1 MEQLSLAQL
10 LTGMSFEGFL
20 LVRSCEQ
27 RKDKNGNNYLDMKL
41 ADCSGEMECKLWDRT
56 ASPFPTGSIIKVR
69 GSITEFNGR
78 TQLKI
83 ERIRPSTETD
93 RVDKKLLIPCAPEKP
108 EDMYNEIIR
117 TVDAFT
123 NGDLKKIT
131 KEMIRMAGDR
141 LMYFPA
147 AQRLHH
153 AEYAGLL
160 HHTTGM
166 LRTAEH
172 MIKAY
177 PFLNGDLL
185 RAGVILHD
193 LGKIQE
199 MDSDE
204 LGGVKDYTAD
214 GLLLGHLVRGV
225 ANLQEAAKN
234 VGVEGELVLLL
245 EHMIISHHGE
255 AEYGSPRKPM
265 FMEAEVLHW
274 IDLLDARMNE
284 MKGIMDRL
292 PEGAFSEK
300 VWSLDRR
307 LYHPH
312 YDEVLAPTE
321 EPVEA
326 EAPEAENADIEAFTQ
341 VDDAE
346 LPF

>member
-1 MEQLSLAQL
+1 MEQLPLAQL
-10 LTGMSFEGFL
+10 QTGMRYEGFL

-41 ADCSGEMECKLWDRT
+41 SDQSGEMECKLWDRNAEPF
-56 ASPFPTGSIIKVR
+56 ASGTIIKVR

-78 TQLKI
+78 IQLKI
-83 ERIRPSTETD
+83 ERIRPAAEEDAVD
-93 RVDKKLLIPCAPEKP
+93 RRQLIPCAPEEPKVMM
-108 EDMYNEIIR
+108 EEINR
-117 TVDAFT
+117 AVEAFE
-123 NGDLKKIT
+123 NSDLKKLT
-131 KEMIRMAGDR
+131 QEMLRLAGDR

-153 AEYAGLL
+153 AEYGGLL

-185 RAGVILHD
+185 RAGVIMHD

-199 MDSDE
+199 MDSDAS
-204 LGGVKDYTAD
+204 GSVRDYTAD

-225 ANLQEAAKN
+225 ATLQEAAKN

-255 AEYGSPRKPM
+255 AEFGSPRKPM
-265 FMEAEVLHW
+265 FPEAEVLHW

-307 LYHPH
+307 LYHPR
-312 YDEVLAPTE
+312 YEEALPADEKLPEQETVAA
-321 EPVEA
+321 EA
-326 EAPEAENADIEAFTQ
+326 EKAEEFSDE
-341 VDDAE
+341 E
-346 LPF
+346 LPW

>member
-10 LTGMSFEGFL
+10 QTGMRYEGFL

-41 ADCSGEMECKLWDRT
+41 SDQSGEMECKLWDRNADPF
-56 ASPFPTGSIIKVR
+56 ASGTIIKVR

-78 TQLKI
+78 IQLKI
-83 ERIRPSTETD
+83 ERIRPAAEEDEVD
-93 RVDKKLLIPCAPEKP
+93 RRQLIPCAPEEPKVMM
-108 EDMYNEIIR
+108 EEINR
-117 TVDAFT
+117 TVDAF
-123 NGDLKKIT
+123 GSSDLKKLT
-131 KEMIRMAGDR
+131 REMLRLAGDR

-153 AEYAGLL
+153 AEYGGLL

-185 RAGVILHD
+185 RAGVIMHD

-199 MDSDE
+199 MDSDAS
-204 LGGVKDYTAD
+204 GSVRDYTAD

-225 ANLQEAAKN
+225 ATLQEAAKN

-255 AEYGSPRKPM
+255 AEFGSPRKPM
-265 FMEAEVLHW
+265 FPEAEVLHW

-307 LYHPH
+307 LYHPR
-312 YDEVLAPTE
+312 YEEALPADE
-321 EPVEA
+321 
-326 EAPEAENADIEAFTQ
+326 EAPEQETSAAEAAKEEVFSEED
-341 VDDAE
+341 

>member
-10 LTGMSFEGFL
+10 QTGMRYEGFL

-41 ADCSGEMECKLWDRT
+41 SDQSGEMECKLWDRNADPF
-56 ASPFPTGSIIKVR
+56 ASGTIIKVR

-78 TQLKI
+78 IQLKI
-83 ERIRPSTETD
+83 ERIRPAVDEDAVD
-93 RVDKKLLIPCAPEKP
+93 RRQLIPCAPEEPKVMM
-108 EDMYNEIIR
+108 EEINR
-117 TVDAFT
+117 TVDAFESS
-123 NGDLKKIT
+123 DLKKLT
-131 KEMIRMAGDR
+131 KEMLRLAGDR

-153 AEYAGLL
+153 AEYGGLL

-185 RAGVILHD
+185 RAGVIMHD

-199 MDSDE
+199 MDSDAS
-204 LGGVKDYTAD
+204 GSVRDYTAD

-225 ANLQEAAKN
+225 ATLQEAAKN

-255 AEYGSPRKPM
+255 AEFGSPRKPM
-265 FMEAEVLHW
+265 FPEAEVLHW

-307 LYHPH
+307 LYHPR
-312 YDEVLAPTE
+312 YEEALPADEKIPEQEATVLETANE
-321 EPVEA
+321 EVF
-326 EAPEAENADIEAFTQ
+326 PEED
-341 VDDAE
+341 

>member
-1 MEQLSLAQL
+1 MEQLPLAQL
-10 LTGMSFEGFL
+10 QTGMRYEGFL

-41 ADCSGEMECKLWDRT
+41 SDQSGEMECKLWDRNAEPF
-56 ASPFPTGSIIKVR
+56 ASGTIIKVR

-78 TQLKI
+78 IQLKI
-83 ERIRPSTETD
+83 ERIRPAAEEDAVD
-93 RVDKKLLIPCAPEKP
+93 RRQLIPCAPEEPKVMM
-108 EDMYNEIIR
+108 EEINR
-117 TVDAFT
+117 AVEAFE
-123 NGDLKKIT
+123 NSDLKKLT
-131 KEMIRMAGDR
+131 KEMLRLAGDR

-153 AEYAGLL
+153 AEYGGLL

-185 RAGVILHD
+185 RAGVIMHD

-199 MDSDE
+199 MDSDAS
-204 LGGVKDYTAD
+204 GSVRDYTAD

-225 ANLQEAAKN
+225 ATLQEAAKN

-255 AEYGSPRKPM
+255 AEFGSPRKPM
-265 FMEAEVLHW
+265 FPEAEVLHW

-307 LYHPH
+307 LYHPR
-312 YDEVLAPTE
+312 YEEALPADEKTPEQETVAA
-321 EPVEA
+321 EA
-326 EAPEAENADIEAFTQ
+326 EKAEEFSDE
-341 VDDAE
+341 E
-346 LPF
+346 LPW